1 MRPGIFRTG
10 RGFPHLNR
18 PGRRRI
24 VTADCDG
31 FEYTG
36 PRMGLRFGATA
47 RLLVLGLLLLAV
59 SPATAPFSSF
69 DPLDLFGGHGA
80 PASSSITHKSVQDP
94 QVIACT
100 SPAMGLPALDAGLA
114 LSPAPRAGAP
124 SRGALHIP
132 LRI

>member
-1 MRPGIFRTG
+1 
-10 RGFPHLNR
+10 
-18 PGRRRI
+18 
-24 VTADCDG
+24 
-31 FEYTG
+31 
-36 PRMGLRFGATA
+36 MGLRFGATA

-80 PASSSITHKSVQDP
+80 PASSSLTHKSVQDP

-100 SPAMGLPALDAGLA
+100 SPATGLPPLDARVAVSAPPPVGVLA
-114 LSPAPRAGAP
+114 YHAR
-124 SRGALHIP
+124 HIP